1 MNIVSSYV
9 LDMVAYMLFA
19 TPFVIIIRFIIVNL
33 LKTKNIQ
40 TTLLHEIFCIIFFV
54 FMIGL
59 ASQTI
64 LPDFHLENDMGDIN
78 LELFK
83 IFRQTHYTLFVQHYW
98 SYFLINFLGNILIF
112 IPIGLFMP
120 LLWKKFE
127 NGFLTVFLGFS
138 TSLFIEI
145 SQLFLPR
152 RTDVDDLWLNTLGTF
167 IGYLLFL
174 IIKYIFP
181 EIVNKSKIY
190 KK

>member
-1 MNIVSSYV
+1 LNIVSSYI
-9 LDMVAYMLFA
+9 LNMLAYMIFA
-19 TPFVIIIRFIIVNL
+19 APFIIALRFITVQI
-33 LKTKNIQ
+33 LKIKNIHS
-40 TTLLHEIFCIIFFV
+40 TLLHEVFCVIFIV
-54 FMIGL
+54 FIIGL

-64 LPDFHLENDMGDIN
+64 LPDFHLENDTSDIN

-83 IFRQTHYTLFVQHYW
+83 IFRQTYYTLFVQHYW

-127 NGFLTVFLGFS
+127 NGFLTVFFGFS
-138 TSLFIEI
+138 VSLFIEI

-152 RTDVDDLWLNTLGTF
+152 RTDVDDLWLNTLGAL
-167 IGYLLFL
+167 IGYLIFW
-174 IIKYIFP
+174 IIKFIFP
-181 EIVNKSKIY
+181 NAVKKSRIY